1 MKVITNIILLLIVVF
16 WQLNLNAQTEASV
29 SIDTNSILV
38 GDQINLELLFSG
50 PSDFV
55 VEWPN
60 PTDTII
66 SEIEIL
72 AKSKI
77 DTVYSEDKNTMY
89 LRQVLRITSFD
100 SGYYA
105 IPPFHFK
112 YKQPGDQLI
121 QFAETEAVLLEV
133 STLPVD
139 VEQEIKDI
147 KKPIEAP
154 YTFREALPWII
165 GFILA
170 IAFGYFI
177 YYYFKKRKKAEPVF
191 KVAPK
196 RKLPSH
202 QIALDALENL
212 RYKKVWQSGQIKE
225 YHTELTDIIREYIFG
240 RFNVH
245 ALELTSDEIMSAI
258 NGTATNDQAK
268 NKLRQTLL
276 LADLVKFAKMQP
288 LPLEHDSS
296 LNNAI
301 DFVKETIHVTTP
313 EIEIDKSVEKTE
325 LKEIQETIPE
335 DHKVAETED
344 GKEVKDV

>member
-1 MKVITNIILLLIVVF
+1 MKVITNIILLIAVF
-16 WQLNLNAQTEASV
+16 WQWNLNAQTEATV

-38 GDQINLELLFSG
+38 GDQINLELLFSC
-50 PSDFV
+50 PSDFE

-77 DTVYSEDKNTMY
+77 DTVYSEDRNTMY
-89 LRQVLRITSFD
+89 LRQLMRITSFD

-105 IPPFHFK
+105 IPPFHFN
-112 YKQPGDQLI
+112 YKQSGDKLI
-121 QFAETEAVLLEV
+121 QFAETEAILLEV

-170 IAFGYFI
+170 IVFGYLIF
-177 YYYFKKRKKAEPVF
+177 YYLKKRKKAEPVF
-191 KVAPK
+191 KVASKP
-196 RKLPSH
+196 KLPPH
-202 QIALDALENL
+202 RIALDALDEL
-212 RYKKVWQSGQIKE
+212 RYKKLWQSGQIKE

-313 EIEIDKSVEKTE
+313 EIEIDKSAEKTE
-325 LKEIQETIPE
+325 LKEIQEIIPE
-335 DHKVAETED
+335 DHKVVETED
-344 GKEVKDV
+344 RKEVKDV